1 MAEKRKT
8 EKNSLIDIIDGLV
21 LKLNE
26 KEKRSITGRFGLTGR
41 KETLSLIGKDLG
53 LSRERIRQIEKNSLR
68 KLRLDFNKNYKN
80 KIDEIINL
88 FEKNGGIVV
97 DDNIGEDF
105 IKIADNYKFAK
116 NYLRLA
122 FSIISEIESVDES
135 SDLLSGWRIDKVSKE
150 KIISINKKVIE
161 YLKDID
167 LPKDFSALRAEVVG
181 IEKEPKEFVK
191 SAIMLSAKIVEAKN
205 GMIGLKSW
213 PSVNPRN
220 VRDKIY
226 YVLKTGGK
234 PMHFKDITEEIAKLK
249 FDHKKVVQATVHNE
263 LIADKRFVLIGRGI
277 YALREWGYSD
287 GTVYDVIKNI
297 LSNSKRPVSL
307 GEIISL
313 VNKSR
318 KVKKNTILINL
329 QTNKIF
335 KKVEGGYVVEKL

>member
-97 DDNIGEDF
+97 DDSIGEDF
-105 IKIADNYKFAK
+105 IKLAGNYKFAK

-122 FSIISEIESVDES
+122 FSIISEIESIDES
-135 SDLLSGWRIDKVSKE
+135 SDLLSGWRIDKVLKE

-181 IEKEPKEFVK
+181 IEKEPKELVK

-249 FDHKKVVQATVHNE
+249 FDNKKVVQATVHNE

>member
-105 IKIADNYKFAK
+105 IKLAGNYKFAK

-122 FSIISEIESVDES
+122 FSIISEIESIDES
-135 SDLLSGWRIDKVSKE
+135 SDLLSGWRIDKVLKE

>member
-105 IKIADNYKFAK
+105 IKLAGNYKFAK

-122 FSIISEIESVDES
+122 FSIISEIESIDES
-135 SDLLSGWRIDKVSKE
+135 SDLLSGWRIDKVLKE

-181 IEKEPKEFVK
+181 IEKEPKELVK

-249 FDHKKVVQATVHNE
+249 FDNKKVVQATVHNE

>member
-1 MAEKRKT
+1 
-8 EKNSLIDIIDGLV
+8 
-21 LKLNE
+21 
-26 KEKRSITGRFGLTGR
+26 
-41 KETLSLIGKDLG
+41 
-53 LSRERIRQIEKNSLR
+53 
-68 KLRLDFNKNYKN
+68 LRLDFNKNYKN

-97 DDNIGEDF
+97 DDSIGEDF
-105 IKIADNYKFAK
+105 IKLAGNYKFAK

-122 FSIISEIESVDES
+122 FSIISEIESIDES

-181 IEKEPKEFVK
+181 IEKEPKELVK

-249 FDHKKVVQATVHNE
+249 FDNKKVVQATVHNE

>member
-1 MAEKRKT
+1 
-8 EKNSLIDIIDGLV
+8 
-21 LKLNE
+21 
-26 KEKRSITGRFGLTGR
+26 
-41 KETLSLIGKDLG
+41 
-53 LSRERIRQIEKNSLR
+53 
-68 KLRLDFNKNYKN
+68 LRLDFNKNYKN

-105 IKIADNYKFAK
+105 IKLAGNYKFAK

-122 FSIISEIESVDES
+122 FSIISEIESIDES
-135 SDLLSGWRIDKVSKE
+135 SDLLSGWRIDKVLKE

-181 IEKEPKEFVK
+181 IEKEPKELVK

-249 FDHKKVVQATVHNE
+249 FDNKKVVQATVHNE

>member
-105 IKIADNYKFAK
+105 IKLAGNYKFAK

-122 FSIISEIESVDES
+122 FSIISEIESIDES
-135 SDLLSGWRIDKVSKE
+135 SDLLSGWRIDKVLKE
-150 KIISINKKVIE
+150 RIISINKKVIE

-181 IEKEPKEFVK
+181 IEKEPKELVK

>member
-105 IKIADNYKFAK
+105 IKLAGNYKFAK

-122 FSIISEIESVDES
+122 FSIISEIESIDES
-135 SDLLSGWRIDKVSKE
+135 SDLLSGWRIDKVLKE
-150 KIISINKKVIE
+150 RIISINKKVIE

-181 IEKEPKEFVK
+181 IEKEPKELVK

-249 FDHKKVVQATVHNE
+249 FDNKKVVQATVHNE

>member
-105 IKIADNYKFAK
+105 IKLAGNYKFAK

-122 FSIISEIESVDES
+122 FSIISEIESIDES
-135 SDLLSGWRIDKVSKE
+135 SDLLSGWRIDKVLKE

-181 IEKEPKEFVK
+181 IEKEPKELVK

>member
-41 KETLSLIGKDLG
+41 KETLSLIGKDLC

-105 IKIADNYKFAK
+105 IKLAGNYKFAK

-122 FSIISEIESVDES
+122 FSIISEIESIDES
-135 SDLLSGWRIDKVSKE
+135 SDLLSGWRIDKVLKE

-181 IEKEPKEFVK
+181 IEKEPKELVK

-249 FDHKKVVQATVHNE
+249 FDNKKVVQATVHNE

>member
-1 MAEKRKT
+1 MTEKRKT
-8 EKNSLIDIIDGLV
+8 EKNSLVDIIDSLI

-26 KEKRSITGRFGLTGR
+26 KEKRSITGRFGLAGR
-41 KETLSLIGKDLG
+41 KETLSSIGKDLG
-53 LSRERIRQIEKNSLR
+53 LSRERIRQIEKNSLK
-68 KLRLDFNKNYKN
+68 KLRLDFNKDYKN

-88 FEKNGGIVV
+88 FQKNGGIVV
-97 DDNIGEDF
+97 DNNIGEDF
-105 IKIADNYKFAK
+105 IKMAGNYKFAK

-122 FSIISEIESVDES
+122 FSIISEIESINEG
-135 SDLLSGWRIDKVSKE
+135 SDLFSGWRINKVSKE
-150 KIISINKKVIE
+150 KIISINNKIIE
-161 YLKDID
+161 YLKEIS
-167 LPKDFSALRAEVVG
+167 LPKDFSALRSEVVG
-181 IEKEPKEFVK
+181 IEKEPKELVK

-205 GMIGLKSW
+205 GMIGLRSW

-234 PMHFKDITEEIAKLK
+234 PMHFKDITEEIVKLK

-335 KKVEGGYVVEKL
+335 KKVDGGYIVEKL

>member
-105 IKIADNYKFAK
+105 IKLAGNYKFAK

-122 FSIISEIESVDES
+122 FSIISEIESIDES
-135 SDLLSGWRIDKVSKE
+135 SDLLSGWRIDKVLKE

-181 IEKEPKEFVK
+181 IEKEPKELVK

-226 YVLKTGGK
+226 YVLKTGSK

>member
-1 MAEKRKT
+1 MTEKRKT
-8 EKNSLIDIIDGLV
+8 EKNSLVDIIDSLV

-105 IKIADNYKFAK
+105 IKIAGNYKFAK

-122 FSIISEIESVDES
+122 FSIISEIESIDES
-135 SDLLSGWRIDKVSKE
+135 SDLLFGWRIDRVSKE
-150 KIISINKKVIE
+150 KIISTNKKIIE

-181 IEKEPKEFVK
+181 IEKEPKELVK

-249 FDHKKVVQATVHNE
+249 FDNKKVVQATVHNE

>member
-1 MAEKRKT
+1 MTEKRKT
-8 EKNSLIDIIDGLV
+8 EKNSLVDIIDSLV

-105 IKIADNYKFAK
+105 IKLAGNYKFAK

-122 FSIISEIESVDES
+122 FSIISEIESIDES
-135 SDLLSGWRIDKVSKE
+135 SDLLFGWRIDRVSKE
-150 KIISINKKVIE
+150 KIISTNKKIIE
-161 YLKDID
+161 YLKDVE

>member
-105 IKIADNYKFAK
+105 IKLAGNYKFAK

-122 FSIISEIESVDES
+122 FSIISEIESIDES
-135 SDLLSGWRIDKVSKE
+135 SDLLSGWRIDKVLKE

-249 FDHKKVVQATVHNE
+249 FDNKKVVQATVHNE

>member
-1 MAEKRKT
+1 MTEKRKI
-8 EKNSLIDIIDGLV
+8 EKNNLVDIIDNLI

-41 KETLSLIGKDLG
+41 KETLSLIGKDLA
-53 LSRERIRQIEKNSLR
+53 LSRERIRQIEKNSLK
-68 KLRLDFNKNYKN
+68 KLRLDFNKNYKS
-80 KIDEIINL
+80 KIDEILNL
-88 FEKNGGIVV
+88 FEKNGGIVIN
-97 DDNIGEDF
+97 DHIGHDF
-105 IKIADNYKFAK
+105 IKIAGNYKFAK
-116 NYLRLA
+116 NYLKLA
-122 FSIISEIESVDES
+122 FSIIAEIEYIDEN
-135 SDLLSGWRIDKVSKE
+135 SDLLSGWRIGRISRE
-150 KIISINKKVIE
+150 KIISTNKKIIE
-161 YLKDID
+161 YLKDIE
-167 LPKDFSALRAEVVG
+167 LPKEFSALRAEVVG
-181 IEKEPKEFVK
+181 IDKEPKEFIK
-191 SAIMLSAKIVEAKN
+191 SSILLSAKIVEAKN

-226 YVLKTGGK
+226 YVLKTGSK
-234 PMHFKDITEEIAKLK
+234 PIHFKNITEEIAKLK

-287 GTVYDVIKNI
+287 GTVFDVIKNI
-297 LSNSKRPVSL
+297 LSNSKKSMSI

-335 KKVEGGYVVEKL
+335 KKVDGGYVVEKL

>member
-88 FEKNGGIVV
+88 FEKNGGIAV

-105 IKIADNYKFAK
+105 IKIAGNYKFAK

-181 IEKEPKEFVK
+181 IEKEPKELVK